1 MIVTE
6 LLSLDLKEKRVLD
19 CGCGTGILSLVA
31 KRCGAEHVTAYDI
44 DEWSVEN
51 TKHNAEIN
59 NIELVDILLGDV
71 SVLSHVDGV
80 FDVIVANINRNILL
94 DDMPTIV
101 ETLSPDGCLILS
113 GFYEEDA
120 ALLVEKAE
128 TLGLRESHRTVDNNW
143 TMLAFKRG

>member
-1 MIVTE
+1 
-6 LLSLDLKEKRVLD
+6 
-19 CGCGTGILSLVA
+19 
-31 KRCGAEHVTAYDI
+31 
-44 DEWSVEN
+44 
-51 TKHNAEIN
+51 
-59 NIELVDILLGDV
+59 
-71 SVLSHVDGV
+71 VLSHVDGM

-101 ETLSPDGCLILS
+101 ETMSPDGCLILS